1 MISLT
6 TIGARYVVAS
16 LLLIALYMAAHTLRR
31 VTRARRELRRRGAP
45 C

>member
-1 MISLT
+1 MIHLSPHGALT
-6 TIGARYVVAS
+6 ALAA
-16 LLLIALYMAAHTLRR
+16 LCLIALYMLAHTLRR